1 MTTSPRPPADRPDST
16 NPSAADSAPGSG
28 STHASVQE
36 HLDRR
41 RAGRRRGMIVA
52 AILAVLALVAVG
64 IVALTQRSGGEGGAG
79 GAAGELTALRIADTA
94 QSDYQDAI
102 IEVGRE
108 NGLDLEF
115 VNFDDPYLPNTALLE
130 GEVDANSFQ
139 HIAWLSAFNGENDSD
154 ITPLFSTN
162 ISQWGLYSST
172 VTDLAELPDG
182 ARIAMPDDPSNFSR
196 ALFILQSAG
205 LLEISDEEGFYPT
218 EEQITANPKN
228 IEFARLAHESVQT
241 AYEDPSVD
249 GVVVGTDDF
258 DPALGITVDDALQAE
273 DPEAPSSVPYT
284 IIVATMPDRAEDP
297 VWEQLEETYR
307 DQRVVDAFNEEKNGQ
322 ASYVDRPRSELLDA
336 LEELDKARET

>member
-1 MTTSPRPPADRPDST
+1 MNSSSPRSTDTAGSPSSTQSAIQDRI
-16 NPSAADSAPGSG
+16 A
-28 STHASVQE
+28 QQ
-36 HLDRR
+36 
-41 RAGRRRGMIVA
+41 RAGRRRGMIIA
-52 AILAVLALVAVG
+52 AIIAVLALVAVG
-64 IVALTQRSGGEGGAG
+64 VFVLTQRSGDSAGAG
-79 GAAGELTALRIADTA
+79 GAGELTTLRIGDTA

-102 IEVGRE
+102 VEVGRE

-115 VNFDDPYLPNTALLE
+115 INFDDPYLPNTALLE
-130 GEVDANSFQ
+130 GEVDANAFQ
-139 HIAWLSAFNGENDSD
+139 HIAWLSSFNRENDSD

-172 VTDLAELPDG
+172 VDDVEELPDG

-228 IEFARLAHESVQT
+228 IEFTRLAHESVQT

-273 DPEAPSSVPYT
+273 DPEAASSVPYT
-284 IIVATMPDRAEDP
+284 IIVATMPDRAEEP
-297 VWEQLEETYR
+297 VWEQLEATYR
-307 DQRVVDAFNEEKNGQ
+307 DQRVIDAFNEEKRGQ
-322 ASYVDRPRSELLDA
+322 ASYVERPREDLLDA
-336 LEELDKARET
+336 LEELDGARAS

>member
-1 MTTSPRPPADRPDST
+1 MTSSPRPPADRPG
-16 NPSAADSAPGSG
+16 PAAGSAPGSG

-41 RAGRRRGMIVA
+41 RAGRRRGMIIA

-64 IVALTQRSGGEGGAG
+64 IVALTQRSGGEAGAG
-79 GAAGELTALRIADTA
+79 GELTALRIADTA

-139 HIAWLSAFNGENDSD
+139 HIAWLSAFNGENDSA

-172 VTDLAELPDG
+172 VTDLADLPDG

-307 DQRVVDAFNEEKNGQ
+307 DQRVIDAFNEEKNGQ
-322 ASYVDRPRSELLDA
+322 ASYVERPRSELLDA
-336 LEELDKARET
+336 LEELDRARES